1 MRATLATAA
10 IALLTASII
19 GAIPASAHEQS
30 YGDVSPPTAEER
42 APELAAAP
50 QGSATCVDGVAA
62 DTYRCK
68 GIDMLDHLWLEDLGL
83 SFANDMWGW
92 TDPATGT
99 DYAIVGG
106 TEGTVFVDL
115 SNPRKAEVVGTLPAH
130 VLDENRPYWRDIK
143 VHDNHAFIVS
153 EQRPHGMQVFDL
165 TRLRTETGVFTE
177 NAHYDGFGNAHNI
190 AINEDT
196 GYAYVIGT
204 NTCDGGLHM
213 VDISEPQ
220 SPTGAG
226 CFSEDGYIHDTQC
239 VVYSGPD
246 ADYQG
251 REICFNSNADR
262 GGDGHFVSMTDVTD
276 KDNPTRIAR
285 VPYAE
290 AGYSHQGWLTPDQ
303 KYFLHG
309 DELDEMDHGNNTRT
323 RIWDMRDLDDPK
335 HIGTFD
341 NDTTSIDHNIYIENQ
356 RAYASNYTSGL
367 RVYSTKKVA
376 SGQLS
381 ETAFFD
387 VYPEN
392 DNATFE
398 GGTWSNYPYFRQD
411 IVGVNTMDRGLFVLK
426 VR

>member
-1 MRATLATAA
+1 MRATLATAT
-10 IALLTASII
+10 IALFTASII
-19 GAIPASAHEQS
+19 GAIPASAHEQVFD
-30 YGDVSPPTAEER
+30 DVSPPTAEER
-42 APELAAAP
+42 EAELQSAPNGTAA
-50 QGSATCVDGVAA
+50 CVNGVAA
-62 DTYRCK
+62 DTYSCD

-115 SNPRKAEVVGTLPAH
+115 KNPRKAEVVGMLPAH
-130 VLDENRPYWRDIK
+130 VLDEHRPYWRDIK

-165 TRLRTETGVFTE
+165 TRLRDESGTFTE
-177 NAHYDGFGNAHNI
+177 DAHYDGFGNAHNV

-196 GYAYVIGT
+196 GYAYAIGT
-204 NTCDGGLHM
+204 STCDGGLHM
-213 VDISEPQ
+213 VDINDPTN
-220 SPTGAG
+220 PTGAG
-226 CFSEDGYIHDTQC
+226 CYADDGYIHDTQC
-239 VVYSGPD
+239 VTYSGPD

-251 REICFNSNADR
+251 RELCFNSNADR
-262 GGDGHFVSMTDVTD
+262 GGDGHFVSITDVTD
-276 KDNPTRIAR
+276 KDNPTRVAR
-285 VPYAE
+285 VPYSD

-309 DELDEMDHGNNTRT
+309 DELDEVFHGNNTRT

-341 NDTTSIDHNIYIENQ
+341 NDTTSIDHNIYTKNQ

-367 RVYSTKKVA
+367 RVYSTKDVA
-376 SGQLS
+376 SGEL
-381 ETAFFD
+381 EEKAFFD

-392 DNATFE
+392 DNASFE
-398 GGTWSNYPYFRQD
+398 GGTWSNYPYFERD
-411 IVGVNTMDRGLFVLK
+411 IVGVSTMDRGLFILK
-426 VR
+426 VK